1 MRYGVVAENP
11 LEWAL
16 LASGIAPTPLID
28 GWAPAFGRAL
38 AAASDLGIFEAL
50 KDGPRPAAA
59 VAAACRTSPRP
70 TEKLMNL
77 LVALRYLSVR
87 GGEYAL
93 RRVARRWLLE
103 DAPGSVKGMI
113 GMKALEWRW
122 IEQFDEFVR
131 TGHPLDVH
139 GAMSP
144 HDWELYQRGMRAQ
157 ASQIAGEVARR
168 TPIPAGATEMLD
180 IGGSHGYFSVAFCR
194 RYPGLRATVFDL
206 PAAVEHA
213 APILAREGMGDRV
226 VHQAGDAL
234 TDDLGEARYDLIFM
248 MSLVHHFD
256 DATNR
261 RLVQRAVRAL
271 RPGGI
276 LAIGEAIR
284 PPSPAKAQLIDAFFD
299 FYFAVISESGTW
311 TFEEMGAWLR
321 DAGLR
326 LRKPI
331 RLRFARNV
339 GLVAGDRPG

>member
-1 MRYGVVAENP
+1 MRFGVVAENP

-16 LASGIAPTPLID
+16 IASGFAPTPLIE
-28 GWAPAFGRAL
+28 GWGTAFGRAL
-38 AAASDLGIFEAL
+38 AAATDLGIFEAL

-59 VAAACRTSPRP
+59 VAAACGTSPHP

-77 LVALRYLSVR
+77 MVALRYLSER
-87 GGEYAL
+87 DGDYAL
-93 RRVARRWLLE
+93 RPVARRWLLA
-103 DAPGSVKGMI
+103 DAPTSVKDMI

-131 TGHPLDVH
+131 TGRPLDVH
-139 GAMSP
+139 GTMDS
-144 HDWELYQRGMRAQ
+144 HDWALYQRGMRSQ
-157 ASQIAGEVARR
+157 ASLIAGEVARR

-194 RYPGLRATVFDL
+194 RYPRLKATVFDL

-234 TDDLGEARYDLIFM
+234 VDDLGDARYDLVFM

-261 RLVQRAVRAL
+261 RLIQRAARAL

-284 PPSPAKAQLIDAFFD
+284 SPSPAKAQLVDALFD

-311 TFEEMGAWLR
+311 TFDEMGDWLR

-339 GLVAGDRPG
+339 GLVAGERPR